1 MSYDRNNLKETTE
14 DGINDLVNDVIG
26 GIVSLDH
33 AFTEIKYKPLQ
44 KKISKA
50 LELRDDEDWVKAS
63 TENSVES
70 YSNYL
75 SSYNRERPWYIGRH
89 VADAKSI
96 LSELSKSI
104 EDIDEDAWEIASTAD
119 TKESY
124 QSYLSTYDK
133 SAPDYIGKHVN
144 DAQSALNTIAL
155 KEQDEDDWQD
165 ALTQNSE
172 DGYNAYL
179 SKYNNVDEDYVGL
192 HVSDA
197 LNAIDSLQKDK
208 RDKEQA
214 DREISECKSAWKTV
228 RSINTIQAYQ
238 DFVNKYG
245 SSSYD
250 EVQPLVVQAKNQILS
265 IQDDEDWKLALKTNT
280 QKGYDRYIAKY
291 EPLKSE
297 YQGKY
302 LDKAKSWI
310 PGKPNPRIKHI
321 VSACIVVSLIGVFL
335 YFMFWWKP
343 GRKPLSEE
351 EINTILVQYTDSL
364 KQDLFDGFYL
374 SPISKADIAE
384 ASLSRVYEESNAL
397 EESLESGLYSRED
410 VIKKFML
417 DNGKFIVK
425 NRNGETIKLPE
436 ANNGIDSICVKDSP
450 FFEYI
455 DNNGL
460 RRVVALYKDGIYY
473 YMGECGTHD
482 GIRQF
487 ILANEIGEYG
497 LVDIKKAELK
507 HFEHEKIAISSSGN
521 GFFIKN
527 GNTTQNYNFAG
538 NAIEPSVSVSVSK
551 TNSVIALENFYDS
564 KTGAWGYKTTSGTIV
579 VKPTFKSCS
588 HRIETDGHGTVT
600 YKSGKKGFI
609 DSKGNVY
616 GSFDYIDNY
625 YSDNC
630 VKVKNNGF
638 YGIYNRNSKKMV
650 LPTIYED
657 VSIYGS
663 STNMFPAKKNGKW
676 GYVQNG
682 GNEII
687 GFKFAE
693 AYSFSPT
700 TKLAVVK
707 NDDGKCGYIDM
718 TGNYKI
724 QPQYYSAG
732 TMSPDGARVMMS
744 SNEYGFI
751 NLTGSLIAS
760 WYPYMDT
767 KFVLNRIMVQNQNNL
782 RGFVD
787 RHNNLVIPYIFDSDK
802 SYTFDEKTHLC
813 KVSYNG
819 VEWFINTNGA
829 FAFPVNGKPT
839 DQNISL
845 QIQKAMEE
853 AERKLKEKEET
864 ENKRNSEPDRKRNS
878 QHSKV

>member
-26 GIVSLDH
+26 GVVSLDD

-63 TENSVES
+63 TVNSVES

-75 SSYNRERPWYIGRH
+75 SSYNREKPWYIGRH
-89 VADAKSI
+89 VDEVKST

-104 EDIDEDAWEIASTAD
+104 EDIDEEAWNIAST
-119 TKESY
+119 TNTIESY

-133 SAPDYIGKHVN
+133 STPDYIGKHAN
-144 DAQSALNTIAL
+144 DAKSALNAL
-155 KEQDEDDWQD
+155 VLREQDEDDWQN

-179 SKYNNVDEDYVGL
+179 SKYDNVDGGYTGL
-192 HVSDA
+192 HISEA
-197 LNAIDSLQKDK
+197 LNSIEFLQTAK
-208 RDKEQA
+208 REKEQA
-214 DREISECKSAWKTV
+214 DQEISECESAWETV

-238 DFVNKYG
+238 DFIRKYD
-245 SSSYD
+245 SFVYD
-250 EVQPLVVQAKNQILS
+250 EAQILVAQAMNQILS
-265 IQDDEDWKLALKTNT
+265 IYDDKDWNHALKTNT

-302 LDKAKSWI
+302 LVEARSWV
-310 PGKPNPRIKHI
+310 PGNPNPRPKYIAILCTVAVVI
-321 VSACIVVSLIGVFL
+321 VGFIIWRVLTKEKEPIPLTDEEVTLIL
-335 YFMFWWKP
+335 AEYA
-343 GRKPLSEE
+343 
-351 EINTILVQYTDSL
+351 DSL
-364 KQDLFDGFYL
+364 KEDLFDGFYL
-374 SPISKADIAE
+374 APISVSDVRIANDT
-384 ASLSRVYEESNAL
+384 VNESKISIDDSDNKIDN
-397 EESLESGLYSRED
+397 SLYSRED
-410 VIKKFML
+410 VINRFMMN
-417 DNGKFIVK
+417 NGKFIVK

-436 ANNGIDSICVKDSP
+436 AGNGIDSICVKDSP

-460 RRVVALYKDGIYY
+460 RRMVALYKDALYY
-473 YMGECGTHD
+473 YMGECGAHD

-487 ILANEIGEYG
+487 ILANEDGEYG
-497 LVDIKKAELK
+497 LIDIKKVELR

-527 GNTTQNYNFAG
+527 DNTTQNYNFAG
-538 NAIEPSVSVSVSK
+538 NAIEPFVPASVSK
-551 TNSVIALENFYDS
+551 TNSGIALENFYNS
-564 KTGAWGYKTTSGTIV
+564 KTGSWGYKTTSGTIV
-579 VKPTFKSCS
+579 VKPIFKSCTW
-588 HRIETDGHGTVT
+588 RIENDSHGTVT
-600 YKSGKKGFI
+600 YKNGKKGFI

-638 YGIYNRNSKKMV
+638 YGIYNSRSRKMI

-676 GYVQNG
+676 GYVQSG

-687 GFKFAE
+687 GFKFNE

-707 NDDGKCGYIDM
+707 NEDGKCGYIDM
-718 TGNYKI
+718 TGQYKI

-732 TMSPDGARVMMS
+732 TMNPDGARVMRS
-744 SNEYGFI
+744 SSEYGFI
-751 NLTGSLIAS
+751 NSTGSLIAS
-760 WYPYMDT
+760 WYPYMGN
-767 KFVLNRIMVQNQNNL
+767 KCVLNRILIGGNEKL

-787 RHNNLVIPYIFDSDK
+787 RQNNLVIPCIFDSTTE
-802 SYTFDEKTHLC
+802 YVFDEKTHLC

-829 FAFPVNGKPT
+829 FAFPANGNPT
-839 DQNISL
+839 DQNITL
-845 QIQKAMEE
+845 QIQEARKE
-853 AERKLKEKEET
+853 AERNKKKNKRLN
-864 ENKRNSEPDRKRNS
+864 ENKRNSMPD
-878 QHSKV
+878 